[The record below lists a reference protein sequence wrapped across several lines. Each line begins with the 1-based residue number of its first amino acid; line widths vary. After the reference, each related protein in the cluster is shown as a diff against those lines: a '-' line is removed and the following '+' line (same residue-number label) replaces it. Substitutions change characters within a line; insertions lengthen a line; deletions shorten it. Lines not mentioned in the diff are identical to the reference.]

1 MIKYLLAAAASLAL
15 ASCEGLS
22 VDLDNEHFQG
32 SYSEKGGMVITP
44 KTPKIILIDPA
55 K

>member
-1 MIKYLLAAAASLAL
+1 MIKYILLAVISVAL

-22 VDLDNEHFQG
+22 VDLDNENFQG
-32 SYSEKGGMVITP
+32 SYSEKGGLVITP
-44 KTPKIILIDPA
+44 KTPTIVIIDPA